1 MDERLVA
8 STDPGWL
15 QSAFDTLTGIFKRVG
30 ILTHVCKTVG
40 MVCRILRADG
50 VQVDKA

>member
-8 STDPGWL
+8 STDPGWI
-15 QSAFDTLTGIFKRVG
+15 QSAFDTLTGIFNRVG
-30 ILTHVCKTVG
+30 MRTHVCKTVG